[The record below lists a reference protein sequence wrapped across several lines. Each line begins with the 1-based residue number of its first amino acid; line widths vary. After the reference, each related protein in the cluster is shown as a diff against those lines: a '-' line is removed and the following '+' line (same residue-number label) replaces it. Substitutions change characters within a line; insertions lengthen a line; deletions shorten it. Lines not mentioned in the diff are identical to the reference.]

1 MKKRLSKA
9 MRIFFEI
16 KYLIAE
22 HKLYFLTPLLITFV
36 LLSFLFYKI
45 GPSVIISF
53 IYAGV

>member
-1 MKKRLSKA
+1 